1 MISTLLT
8 IDGKTKIIMNCE
20 EYLILSKPYQDGL
33 LKRYMFSNGYGASVV
48 CHSFSY
54 GGREGLFELAV
65 LDKNGELTYD
75 TPITSDVIGHL
86 TQEEVDVLLERIN
99 NLPKPSKQNS
109 VYYVDL
115 KNKPHLKIEVDDK
128 TITIQQIESPQ
139 SEIKLNVDILPNL
152 VDTLIQIQNRD

>member
-1 MISTLLT
+1 MDL
-8 IDGKTKIIMNCE
+8 KTKNMNYE

-33 LKRYMFSNGYGASVV
+33 LKRYMFNNGYGASVV
-48 CHSFSY
+48 CHSYSY
-54 GGREGLFELAV
+54 GGNTGLFELAV
-65 LDKNGELTYD
+65 LNKDGELTYD

-115 KNKPHLKIEVDDK
+115 KNKPHLKIEVNDQ
-128 TITIQQIESPQ
+128 TITIQQAESTQ
-139 SEIKLNVDILPNL
+139 YEIKLNVDILPNL
-152 VDTLIQIQNRD
+152 VDTLIQIQNKD